1 MENATILAA
10 EPRIKLNE
18 FMALTNVFLLCNKNK
33 RFLDNYKTAVSLR
46 RYRDSVQN
54 DTELVWIGDWGDIK
68 NVLGR
73 LKIKNNNNTG
83 RREGWKR
90 ALNKGA

>member
-18 FMALTNVFLLCNKNK
+18 FMALTNIFPLCSKNK
-33 RFLDNYKTAVSLR
+33 RLFDNYKTAVSLR
-46 RYRDSVQN
+46 RYRDSEQN
-54 DTELVWIGDWGDIK
+54 DTELVWIGDWGDIN
-68 NVLGR
+68 NVLIR
-73 LKIKNNNNTG
+73 LKIKNNNNPG